1 MQVYNKELSD
11 TGSRLIGLKEPWYS
25 ADIRYKET
33 RTVNGDT
40 QPVKVYKRSFGLTHN
55 VDYEIYYLKNRR
67 EW

>member
-1 MQVYNKELSD
+1 MQLYYKELSD
-11 TGSRLIGLKEPWYS
+11 TGNRLIGLKEPLYC

-40 QPVKVYKRSFGLTHN
+40 QPVKVCKRSFGLTNN
-55 VDYEIYYLKNRR
+55 VDYEIYYLKNCR